1 MKNSM
6 IKIAWFKKKKKRGRK
21 YFFFFEK
28 LSPFTRYMYKQFMYK
43 IDWSY
48 VIVRTR

>member
-6 IKIAWFKKKKKRGRK
+6 IKIAWFKKKGKEI
-21 YFFFFEK
+21 FFFFKK
-28 LSPFTRYMYKQFMYK
+28 LSLFIRYMYKQFMYK